1 MIKIAPS
8 ILSADFANLER
19 DIQRISTADY
29 VHVDVMDGMFV
40 PNITIGIP
48 VVKSIRPTTALPLDV
63 HLMIVEP
70 GRYVEQFCDAGAD
83 LVTVHVESDT
93 EEKLHDA
100 IARIHAKGK
109 RAGVV
114 LKPKTPAETVL
125 PFLNEVE
132 LVLVMTVEPGFGG
145 QKFMADMM
153 PKVSAIRRWIDEKNP
168 GCELEVDGGVDRPP
182 VPGPGGHEDP
192 DRPPGGRHGGGGP
205 AGGGGAAAGKR
216 PAPGGHGSPGH
227 RIQGVPGGSGRHRH
241 GGGGRGGGEAPLPAI
256 RQAPAD
262 LAAAKSGHS
271 LDLVGKR
278 PGFCPGPPGFD
289 GNPGRRWRILA
300 VSGRE
305 TGKSS
310 DSYRKKERTYM
321 QTKAN
326 LQDLFL
332 LRARRD
338 KLPVTMFLMNGFQM
352 RGTIAGF
359 DAFVVVLDSDG
370 RQQIIYKHAISTI
383 APVRPVDLEGEEPAV
398 AGA

>member
-145 QKFMADMM
+145 QKFLANQMA
-153 PKVSAIRRWIDEKNP
+153 KVRRLRDEITRRGLKTNIQ
-168 GCELEVDGGVDRPP
+168 VDGGVSPTTAPIVAEAGANILVAGSAVYGAD
-182 VPGPGGHEDP
+182 DP
-192 DRPPGGRHGGGGP
+192 
-205 AGGGGAAAGKR
+205 AAA
-216 PAPGGHGSPGH
+216 
-227 RIQGVPGGSGRHRH
+227 INQ
-241 GGGGRGGGEAPLPAI
+241 I
-256 RQAPAD
+256 RD
-262 LAAAKSGHS
+262 AAA
-271 LDLVGKR
+271 
-278 PGFCPGPPGFD
+278 
-289 GNPGRRWRILA
+289 A
-300 VSGRE
+300 A
-305 TGKSS
+305 
-310 DSYRKKERTYM
+310 YR
-321 QTKAN
+321 
-326 LQDLFL
+326 D
-332 LRARRD
+332 
-338 KLPVTMFLMNGFQM
+338 
-352 RGTIAGF
+352 
-359 DAFVVVLDSDG
+359 
-370 RQQIIYKHAISTI
+370 
-383 APVRPVDLEGEEPAV
+383 
-398 AGA
+398 